1 MFAERPPSDPSSL
14 YLPTLPVQNR
24 PSKSS
29 LEKANVVE
37 WIWSWSSRKPKTN
50 KRHVAKIK
58 WTLYTSC
65 VYRDANKPPT
75 AKLVV
80 MSDEQLEPVAT
91 RCDSKNS
98 QPNLVLATTV
108 LAEKVIPH

>member
-1 MFAERPPSDPSSL
+1 
-14 YLPTLPVQNR
+14 
-24 PSKSS
+24 
-29 LEKANVVE
+29 
-37 WIWSWSSRKPKTN
+37 
-50 KRHVAKIK
+50 
-58 WTLYTSC
+58 